1 MNGLNKLNN
10 LSKLLKI
17 VDVIFEI
24 ADARCPLTSRSK
36 QVTNLIKDKRSILVL
51 NKSDLADPRVT
62 ADWVKFFADRDEQ
75 ALPVDAVHG
84 EGMKGVR
91 SVLNR
96 EAKRLNQVLREKG
109 RRKRP
114 LRVAV
119 LGIPNTGKSSFL
131 NRILGKRSVIRGNRP
146 GVTRGPQWVHV
157 HDTISVLDTPG
168 LLSPYLKGEN
178 VFFIL
183 ALVRAIDPER
193 LEQVNLGEQL
203 LNFLSSHYADALLK
217 LGVTD
222 AAPTLESVAGI
233 KGFLTTDGEFDLQR
247 AAVYLLNSYSKG
259 NLGRISLE
267 TPSNFE

>member
-1 MNGLNKLNN
+1 MNGINKLNN
-10 LSKLLKI
+10 LSQLLKV

-24 ADARCPLTSRSK
+24 ADARCPLTSRGK
-36 QVTNLIKDKRSILVL
+36 QVANLIKDKRSILVL
-51 NKSDLADPRVT
+51 NKADLADPRVT

-75 ALPVDAVHG
+75 ALPIDAVHG
-84 EGMKGVR
+84 EGMKGLR

-96 EAKRLNQVLREKG
+96 EAQGLNRVLREKG
-109 RRKRP
+109 RRNRP

-131 NRILGKRSVIRGNRP
+131 NQIIGKRSVIKGNRP

-183 ALVRAIDPER
+183 ALIRAIDPER
-193 LEQVNLGEQL
+193 LDQVDLGQQL
-203 LNFLSSHYADALLK
+203 LNFLSTHYADALLK
-217 LGVTD
+217 LGATD
-222 AAPTLESVAGI
+222 TVPTLESVARL
-233 KGFLTTDGEFDLQR
+233 KGFLATDGECDLQR
-247 AAVYLLNSYSKG
+247 AAVFLLSSYNKG
-259 NLGRISLE
+259 KLGRISLE
-267 TPSNFE
+267 TPSL